1 MLFDRG
7 RSFEV
12 GRGPVIEEGR
22 AMPEAPLRSRP
33 WIGTSWKM
41 TKTRAEA
48 NAYAEALAEAA
59 PTFVDSV
66 NAFVLPAYPLIGP
79 VGETLV
85 PAGIRVGSQNVH
97 WAESGAFTG
106 EVSAAMLSEVGATMS
121 AIGHAERR
129 ALFGETDET
138 VRSRAAGA
146 LQHGLTPLICIGES
160 AAERAAGT
168 EVPFVTRQLEIAL
181 TGLASEA
188 VAATMVAYEPVW
200 AIGEGSTP
208 ATADQADA
216 MHAVIREALNTRHG
230 EFGAAVPLLYGGSVD
245 IAGAPELISA
255 PNIDG
260 LFVGRA
266 AWSADGFI
274 ELARI
279 VAAQ

>member
-1 MLFDRG
+1 
-7 RSFEV
+7 
-12 GRGPVIEEGR
+12 
-22 AMPEAPLRSRP
+22 MPEMPPRSQP

-48 NAYAEALAEAA
+48 DAYARALAEAA
-59 PTFVDSV
+59 PAFIDSV
-66 NAFVLPAYPLIGP
+66 NAFVLPAYPLIES
-79 VGETLV
+79 VGKTLV
-85 PAGIRVGSQNVH
+85 PAGFRVGSQNVH

-106 EVSAAMLSEVGATMS
+106 EVSAPMLTEVGATMS

-129 ALFGETDET
+129 AMFGETDET
-138 VRSRAAGA
+138 VRRRVAGA
-146 LQHGLTPLICIGES
+146 LRSGLTPLICVGES
-160 AAERAAGT
+160 AVEREAGA
-168 EVPFVTRQLEIAL
+168 EVPFVTRQLQIAL
-181 TGLASEA
+181 AGLEPEA

-200 AIGEGSTP
+200 AIGAGSTP

-216 MHAVIREALNTRHG
+216 MHAVLRDALVTRHG

-245 IAGAPELISA
+245 LAGAPELISA